1 MISGQVFS
9 VARSIARTTPITS
22 ELGEGDNLPLRWTSV
37 NGILLNVVSPPP
49 AFTSARGACGFQ
61 RQDCSSVQRANGG
74 STHMKTAVSC
84 NSSDLIYVGPDL
96 RNVPPDGCYLLLR
109 NSNALPDI
117 SYDGLLS
124 PAKVFQYGQI
134 LIQHGKDI

>member
-1 MISGQVFS
+1 MISGKVFS

-22 ELGEGDNLPLRWTSV
+22 ELGEADNLLLRWTSV
-37 NGILLNVVSPPP
+37 NRILLNRILLNVVSPLP

-109 NSNALPDI
+109 NSNALRIFPTTDCYHLRKF
-117 SYDGLLS
+117 SNTGR
-124 PAKVFQYGQI
+124 F
-134 LIQHGKDI
+134 